1 MSKKSSTTRNRI
13 ALFFLGLW
21 FLVFSS
27 FPGAQ
32 AETISDDAGREVEIP
47 SPCERIVSLS
57 PATTE
62 IVFSLSLGEK
72 LVGVTT
78 YCNYPEEAKKKEKVG
93 TINEIS
99 LEKVVELQPD
109 LVLASSL
116 TPPNVVER
124 LESLGI
130 TVFVLDPH
138 NISEVIEGIEKVA
151 IISGAENKGKELKEA
166 MEEEVRE
173 VRDKV
178 SHLSP
183 EERPTVF
190 HLLWHDPLW
199 TAGKDTFVNEFITI
213 AGGQNAFA
221 DLSGYVIVDLEELI
235 RRNPDIITVV
245 EDHGEEGSLS
255 YQFLLSDSRLKVVNA
270 IQNHKVF
277 PVDSDIVSR
286 SSARVVDAIRIFAS
300 IIHPEIFG
308 EYEYQS

>member
-1 MSKKSSTTRNRI
+1 M
-13 ALFFLGLW
+13 
-21 FLVFSS
+21 
-27 FPGAQ
+27 
-32 AETISDDAGREVEIP
+32 
-47 SPCERIVSLS
+47 
-57 PATTE
+57 
-62 IVFSLSLGEK
+62 
-72 LVGVTT
+72 
-78 YCNYPEEAKKKEKVG
+78 
-93 TINEIS
+93 
-99 LEKVVELQPD
+99 ELQPD

-124 LESLGI
+124 LESLGLPFCI
-130 TVFVLDPH
+130 RPSQYQRSDRGH
-138 NISEVIEGIEKVA
+138 RKGGDNIRSRRQRERAKRSHGRGGSRGERQGF
-151 IISGAENKGKELKEA
+151 SSFSRGAT
-166 MEEEVRE
+166 
-173 VRDKV
+173 D
-178 SHLSP
+178 S
-183 EERPTVF
+183 F

-235 RRNPDIITVV
+235 RRNPNIITVV

-277 PVDSDIVSR
+277 PVDSDIASR
-286 SSARVVDAIRIFAS
+286 SSARVVDAVRIFAS

>member
-151 IISGAENKGKELKEA
+151 IISGAEDKGKELKEA
-166 MEEEVRE
+166 MEEEIRE

-183 EERPTVF
+183 EERPAVF